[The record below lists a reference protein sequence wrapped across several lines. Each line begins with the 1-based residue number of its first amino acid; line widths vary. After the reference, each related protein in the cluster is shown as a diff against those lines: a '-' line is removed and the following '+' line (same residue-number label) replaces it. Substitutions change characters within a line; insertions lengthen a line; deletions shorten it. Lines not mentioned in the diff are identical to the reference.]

1 MNYLNVEASQ
11 QEMKL
16 IQMGAKV
23 EQINSKMCYIKF
35 IIEGIPVEYV
45 YNLNKKNK
53 YFLERIKPYPLAIR
67 SYEKVEDIVNVIEV
81 DVRQFRNVVKSKNVQ
96 SFVNITNEF
105 IGIIKRFE
113 DLILYYNV
121 PAEEVGVIMSKIDE
135 INQEI
140 TKTKETAN
148 RVFFDKE
155 PENLK

>member
-1 MNYLNVEASQ
+1 MNYLNVDASQ

-23 EQINSKMCYIKF
+23 EQINSKMCYIRF
-35 IIEGIPVEYV
+35 VIEGIPVEYV
-45 YNLNKKNK
+45 YNLNKKNQ

-67 SYEKVEDIVNVIEV
+67 SFEKVEDIVNVIEV
-81 DVRQFRNVVKSKNVQ
+81 DVKQFQNVVKSKNVQ
-96 SFVNITNEF
+96 SFVKITKEF
-105 IGIIKRFE
+105 INIIKKFE

-121 PAEEVGVIMSKIDE
+121 PADEVGVIMNKIDE

-140 TKTKETAN
+140 AKTKETAS
-148 RVFFDKE
+148 RVFFEKE

>member
-35 IIEGIPVEYV
+35 LIEGIPVEYV

-81 DVRQFRNVVKSKNVQ
+81 DVRQFRNVAKSKNVQ
-96 SFVNITNEF
+96 NFVNVTKEF

-121 PAEEVGVIMSKIDE
+121 PADRVGTIMSKIGE

-140 TKTKETAN
+140 TEIKETAN

>member
-35 IIEGIPVEYV
+35 VIGGIPVEYV
-45 YNLNKKNK
+45 YNLNKKNQ

-81 DVRQFRNVVKSKNVQ
+81 DIRQFKNLVKSKNVR
-96 SFVNITNEF
+96 SFVDITKEF

-113 DLILYYNV
+113 DLMLYYNV
-121 PAEEVGVIMSKIDE
+121 PADEVGVIMSKISE

-140 TKTKETAN
+140 TKTKETAS